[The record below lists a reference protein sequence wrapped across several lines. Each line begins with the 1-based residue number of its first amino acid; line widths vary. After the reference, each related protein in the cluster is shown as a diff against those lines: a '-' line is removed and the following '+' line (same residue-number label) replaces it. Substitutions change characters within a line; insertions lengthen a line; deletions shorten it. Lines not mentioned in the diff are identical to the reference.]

1 MIPSLLVLG
10 ALLGVTVVGVAHPE
24 AAPPAIGGAVP
35 VGEVP
40 VTSTKYLDV
49 RSVTLAFETQS
60 QGEIVTPVGGFITRT
75 SCAVGGEAQSG
86 ESGIAING
94 RSLVYLASGA
104 PLWRDLGPDSVGTD
118 VRGLQTELNRLGYSL
133 DADGEFGP
141 LTLRAARDL
150 AERNGVDSSD
160 WSVIPREA
168 FVWIPAPATAITS
181 CPTVLG
187 ASVAPDDALFV
198 APPVIAS
205 ARVAALPDTLAPGP
219 RVIVAGEVRVA
230 VDDQGAIADP
240 AALHELGRSSEF
252 AAWVAADDGT
262 DFIVDLE
269 LASPVTVTTVP
280 PAAVFGLDGSTG
292 CISSAGHTVVVEVVG
307 SGLGQSYVVVPADAE
322 VVVVDVRLPPGRPCG

>member
-10 ALLGVTVVGVAHPE
+10 ALLGVTIVGVAQTE

-49 RSVTLAFETQS
+49 RSVTLAFETQL

-104 PLWRDLGPDSVGTD
+104 PLWRDLGPDSVGSD

-168 FVWIPAPATAITS
+168 FVWIPAPATGITS